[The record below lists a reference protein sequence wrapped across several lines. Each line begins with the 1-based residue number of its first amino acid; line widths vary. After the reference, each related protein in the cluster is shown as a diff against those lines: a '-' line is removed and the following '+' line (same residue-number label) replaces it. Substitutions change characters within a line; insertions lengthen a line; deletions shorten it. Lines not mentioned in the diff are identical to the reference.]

1 MGDKFCLVIVSTFS
15 SAGPVWRNIKM
26 EKAGYCLDQLFV
38 SWIKFSEDGLHV
50 GAIYYY
56 SLVNSLVNGWMDYSK
71 DLPLYLEY
79 SVSILH

>member
-1 MGDKFCLVIVSTFS
+1 MGDKFCPVIVSTFS
-15 SAGPVWRNIKM
+15 SAGPVWRNVGM

-38 SWIKFSEDGLHV
+38 SWIKFSEDGLYV

-56 SLVNSLVNGWMDYSK
+56 SK
-71 DLPLYLEY
+71 DLPFYLEY

>member
-1 MGDKFCLVIVSTFS
+1 
-15 SAGPVWRNIKM
+15 M
-26 EKAGYCLDQLFV
+26 EKTGYCLDQLFV

-56 SLVNSLVNGWMDYSK
+56 SK
-71 DLPLYLEY
+71 DLPFYLEY

>member
-1 MGDKFCLVIVSTFS
+1 MGDKFCPVIVSTFS

-50 GAIYYY
+50 LFNEYTH
-56 SLVNSLVNGWMDYSK
+56 NGMK
-71 DLPLYLEY
+71 RRERM
-79 SVSILH
+79 

>member
-1 MGDKFCLVIVSTFS
+1 
-15 SAGPVWRNIKM
+15 M

-56 SLVNSLVNGWMDYSK
+56 SVS
-71 DLPLYLEY
+71 DLPFYLEY